1 MRKIAVA
8 IAIVGALAA
17 STVTADAQYH
27 NRGHH
32 GGGYHG
38 GGHHGGGYHGGGHHR
53 GHRGH
58 RGHGGGGGGWIA
70 PLIGGLVLG
79 GAIYGLSQPGY
90 AAPPTYYAPQPQ
102 YRTECQMVPVYD
114 RHGYFR
120 GERRECYQVGN

>member
-17 STVTADAQYH
+17 STAPADAQYH
-27 NRGHH
+27 NRHH
-32 GGGYHG
+32 GGG
-38 GGHHGGGYHGGGHHR
+38 GHHHHR
-53 GHRGH
+53 
-58 RGHGGGGGGWIA
+58 GGGGGWIA

-90 AAPPTYYAPQPQ
+90 AAPPTYYAPAPQ
-102 YRTECQMVPVYD
+102 FRTECQMVPVYD

-120 GERRECYQVGN
+120 GERRECYQVPNY